1 LNQFEDAPFSNPKV
15 TYIQSKEK
23 SCQNNFAV
31 VLSRGRFQPES
42 FQSERNMNMKNHFS
56 LRCLAAVLLFVGWSA
71 LQSWGA
77 TELIQNGGFESGDA
91 GWTMEGSP
99 YLATSDNTPGYSRSG
114 SWYLWLGGVASPSN
128 PFDDCYQLV
137 TIPPLASS
145 ATLSFWYNIESVDTG
160 TAHDFFLCRIRDTND
175 TVLATLLQ
183 LDNRNRDAGVGPAY
197 YHHATFDLLPY
208 KGQPIKIQ
216 FESSNNSTAAS
227 SFDVDDVS
235 LQVVVSTTP
244 PGNDTCA
251 GAIPLVGGEV
261 STTNTAN
268 ATSTGDPVPGCQGS
282 AGKGVWYTYTPASSG
297 TVSVSTCGSTYDTVL
312 AVYSGSCGSLT
323 PVACNDDNGPSCPGS
338 QASVSFSVTG
348 GTTYYILAAGSG
360 GATGILNIMAIG
372 PLTGLI
378 INPTWD
384 STILNDP
391 NAAAIMNTINNAILI
406 YETKYSDPV
415 TVNITFAEGGT
426 LGMSSTFYSD
436 IPYTTFYNAL
446 VGDSKTT
453 NDLTALSHIP
463 LNGGIDPVD
472 NHGSIRVTTANQRA
486 IGLSANPPS
495 DGTIYVNVSA
505 CNLDRISIDI
515 NKYDLMSVV
524 SHEIDEVMGTS
535 SSLGA
540 GDPEP
545 FSRPADLFRYNS
557 AGDRTYVNF
566 GDDSWF
572 SIDGT
577 NRLVQYN
584 QIGGADYGD
593 WWSAGVHTPRVQD
606 AFGTTGATPNL
617 GVELTLLDVIG
628 WDLVAGTLP
637 PPVIPTIKSVTRSGN
652 TINFSWASAA
662 GRSYQVQ
669 YRTNLTQVGW
679 LNLNSPITAV
689 GTTTSSSD
697 TMGPGPRRFYR
708 ISLVPSSPA
717 PPTIARVNGGS
728 TGPFSVAT
736 RYFLPQRAA
745 EIKGEAAK
753 SLPAARPLKGTVRV
767 QAQEQK

>member
-1 LNQFEDAPFSNPKV
+1 
-15 TYIQSKEK
+15 
-23 SCQNNFAV
+23 
-31 VLSRGRFQPES
+31 
-42 FQSERNMNMKNHFS
+42 MKNHFN
-56 LRCLAAVLLFVGWSA
+56 LKYLAAVLSFVGWSA
-71 LQSWGA
+71 SQSWGQ
-77 TELIQNGGFESGDA
+77 TEYIVNGGFESQDA

-99 YLATSDNTPGYSRSG
+99 VPAGSDNSPGYARSG
-114 SWYLWLGGVASPSN
+114 SWYLWLGGVTGAPTA
-128 PFDDCYQLV
+128 FDDCYQLV
-137 TIPPLASS
+137 TIPPLATS
-145 ATLSFWYNIESVDTG
+145 ATLSFYYNIESQDGGSV
-160 TAHDFFLCRIRDTND
+160 AHDFFLCRIRDTSD
-175 TVLATLLQ
+175 FVLATLLQ
-183 LDNRNRDAGVGPAY
+183 KDNRNRDSAPNVF
-197 YHHATFDLLPY
+197 HNATFDLLPY

-216 FESSNNSTAAS
+216 FESSNNSSLIS

-251 GAIPLVGGEV
+251 GAIPLVGGETA
-261 STTNTAN
+261 TTNTAN

-282 AGKGVWYTYTPASSG
+282 AGKGVWYSYTPVSSG
-297 TVSVSTCGSTYDTVL
+297 TVSISTCGSTYDTVL

-323 PVACNDDNGPSCPGS
+323 PVICNDDNGPSCPGS
-338 QASVSFSVTG
+338 QASVSFSATG
-348 GTTYYILAAGSG
+348 GTTYYILAAGAG

-372 PLTGLI
+372 PLAGLI

-384 STILNDP
+384 STILNDA
-391 NAAAIMNTINNAILI
+391 NAATIMNTINNAILMF
-406 YETKYSDPV
+406 ETKYSDPV
-415 TVNITFAEGGT
+415 TVNITFAEGGS

-453 NDLTALSHIP
+453 NDVTALSHIP

-472 NHGSIRVTTANQRA
+472 NNGSIRVTTANQRA

-495 DGTIYVNVSA
+495 DGTIYVNIAA
-505 CNLDRISIDI
+505 CNIDRINIDPG
-515 NKYDLMSVV
+515 KYDLMAVV

-535 SSLGA
+535 SSLGP

-545 FSRPADLFRYNS
+545 NSRPADLFRYNS
-557 AGDRTYVNF
+557 AGDRTYINF

-584 QIGGADYGD
+584 QNGGGDYGD
-593 WWSAGVHTPRVQD
+593 WWCSGAHTPRVQD
-606 AFGTTGATPNL
+606 AFATPQVTPNL
-617 GVELTLLDVIG
+617 GVELTVLDVIG
-628 WDLVAGTLP
+628 WDLVTGTPPP
-637 PPVIPTIKSVTRSGN
+637 PPVIPTIKNVARSGN
-652 TINFSWASAA
+652 TINFSWASAV

-679 LNLNSPITAV
+679 LNLNSPITAI

-697 TMGPGPRRFYR
+697 TVGPGPRRFYR

-717 PPTIARVNGGS
+717 PPTVARVNGAT
-728 TGPFSVAT
+728 TGPYRVAT
-736 RYFLPQRAA
+736 NYFLPQPAA
-745 EIKGEAAK
+745 EIKGASVK
-753 SLPAARPLKGTVRV
+753 TLPTRPLQRTVRV
-767 QAQEQK
+767 QAEGQK

>member
-1 LNQFEDAPFSNPKV
+1 
-15 TYIQSKEK
+15 
-23 SCQNNFAV
+23 
-31 VLSRGRFQPES
+31 
-42 FQSERNMNMKNHFS
+42 MKNHFN
-56 LRCLAAVLLFVGWSA
+56 LRCSAVVLLFVGWSV

-77 TELIQNGGFESGDA
+77 TEMIQNGGFELGDA
-91 GWTMEGSP
+91 FWTVEQSTPVGIADNQTG
-99 YLATSDNTPGYSRSG
+99 LAHSG
-114 SWYLWLGGVASPSN
+114 SWFGWMGGFTSEI
-128 PFDDCYQLV
+128 DDIYQLI

-145 ATLSFWYNIESVDTG
+145 ATLSFYYMINSADTSP
-160 TAHDFFLCRIRDTND
+160 TAKDFFLARIRDTNGI
-175 TVLATLLQ
+175 VLATLLQ
-183 LDNRNRDAGVGPAY
+183 KDNRNRDAGVGPAA
-197 YHHATFDLLPY
+197 YHFVSFDLLPY
-208 KGQPIKIQ
+208 KGQPIKVQ
-216 FESSNNSTAAS
+216 FESSNDGNLAS
-227 SFDVDDVS
+227 NFFVDDVS

-282 AGKGVWYTYTPASSG
+282 AGKGVWYTYTPNSSG

-312 AVYSGSCGSLT
+312 AVYTGSCGSLS
-323 PVACNDDNGPSCPGS
+323 PVICNDNNGPSCPGS

-348 GTTYYILAAGSG
+348 GTTYYILAAGAG

-391 NAAAIMNTINNAILI
+391 NAATIMNTINNAILV

-415 TVNITFAEGGT
+415 TVNITFAEGGS
-426 LGMSSTFYSD
+426 LGMSSTFFST

-453 NDLTALSHIP
+453 NDVTALAHIP
-463 LNGGIDPVD
+463 LNGGINPVD
-472 NHGSIRVTTANQRA
+472 GTTSNRVTTANQRA

-495 DGTIYVNVSA
+495 DGTIYLNIPLL
-505 CNLDRISIDI
+505 NIDRINIDP
-515 NKYDLMSVV
+515 NKYDLMAVV

-535 SSLGA
+535 SSLGPV
-540 GDPEP
+540 DIEP
-545 FSRPADLFRYNS
+545 NSRPADLFRYNS
-557 AGDRTYVNF
+557 AGDRTYINF

-577 NRLVQYN
+577 TRLVQYN
-584 QIGGADYGD
+584 QNGSGDYGD
-593 WWSAGVHTPRVQD
+593 WWSAGPHTPRVQD
-606 AFGTTGATPNL
+606 AFATLQVTPNL
-617 GVELTLLDVIG
+617 GVELTVLDVIG
-628 WDLVAGTLP
+628 WDLVTGTP
-637 PPVIPTIKSVTRSGN
+637 PPPAPTIQKVARSGN
-652 TINFSWASAA
+652 NINFSWVSVV

-679 LNLNSPITAV
+679 LNLGSPIGAIS
-689 GTTTSSSD
+689 TTTSSSD
-697 TMGPGPRRFYR
+697 TIGPGPRRFYR
-708 ISLVPSSPA
+708 IALVPSSPA
-717 PPTIARVNGGS
+717 PPMVAHANAGS
-728 TGPFSVAT
+728 TGPFMLKT
-736 RYFLPQRAA
+736 NYFLPQQAV
-745 EIKGEAAK
+745 EIKGETVK
-753 SLPAARPLKGTVRV
+753 SRPTKTFRG